1 MERRMNVGD
10 IVKHFKREGL
20 TEEQKQTNQYL
31 YKIIALDVKHTE
43 TGERFAVYQALYGN
57 KEIFARPMDMFFSEV
72 DREKYPD
79 AKQVYRLEL
88 VGDENE
94 NNIK

>member
-20 TEEQKQTNQYL
+20 TKEQKQTNQYL

-72 DREKYPD
+72 DREKYPY
-79 AKQVYRLEL
+79 AKQKYRLEK
-88 VGDENE
+88 VQYV
-94 NNIK
+94 

>member
-10 IVKHFKREGL
+10 VIKHFKREGL

-43 TGERFAVYQALYGN
+43 TRENLAVYQALYGN
-57 KEIFARPMDMFFSEV
+57 KETYARPMDMFFSEV
-72 DREKYPD
+72 DSEKYPE
-79 AKQVYRLEL
+79 AKQKYRFEK
-88 VGDENE
+88 VKY
-94 NNIK
+94 I

>member
-1 MERRMNVGD
+1 MERRMSEGD
-10 IVKHFKREGL
+10 IVKHFKRGGL

-43 TGERFAVYQALYGN
+43 TGEKFAVYQALYGN

-72 DREKYPD
+72 DREKYPE
-79 AKQVYRLEL
+79 AKQKYRLEK
-88 VGDENE
+88 VQYV
-94 NNIK
+94 

>member
-43 TGERFAVYQALYGN
+43 TGERFAIYQALYGN

-72 DREKYPD
+72 DREKYPY
-79 AKQVYRLEL
+79 AKQKYRLEK
-88 VGDENE
+88 VQYV
-94 NNIK
+94 

>member
-1 MERRMNVGD
+1 M
-10 IVKHFKREGL
+10 

-79 AKQVYRLEL
+79 AKQKYRLEK
-88 VGDENE
+88 VQYV
-94 NNIK
+94 